1 MKSPAASP
9 YACESGPKD
18 GSNSLGYK
26 RQRGIMGTRLA
37 GKVAIITGGSR
48 GQGAATAKL
57 FSSEGA
63 QIMLADVNAPDPS
76 LIDFL
81 DGSAHFMRLDVSDA
95 AGWHDV
101 VAATQKA
108 FGRVNVLINNAGVY
122 RPGGLTETDDALWDF
137 HYRINQLG
145 VFLGMRSVIDA
156 MRASGSGAIV
166 NVSSNAG
173 ISHVPGIFAYATT
186 KWAVRG
192 MSKLA
197 ASELA
202 GQGIRVNV
210 IFPGI
215 IDTPMLGDNTP
226 ERLEM
231 YRKMIPMMRMGAPE
245 EVARLSLF
253 LASDEA
259 SYITGAEVSVDGG
272 IG

>member
-1 MKSPAASP
+1 
-9 YACESGPKD
+9 
-18 GSNSLGYK
+18 
-26 RQRGIMGTRLA
+26 MGTRLA

-63 QIMLADVNAPDPS
+63 QIMLADVNVPDAS
-76 LIDFL
+76 LIDSL
-81 DGSAHFMRLDVSDA
+81 DGSVHFMRHDVSDA
-95 AGWHDV
+95 AGWRDL
-101 VAATQKA
+101 VAATQKT

-122 RPGGLTETDDALWDF
+122 RPSGLAETDDALWDF

-145 VFLGMRSVIDA
+145 VFLGMRSVINA
-156 MRASGSGAIV
+156 MRASGGGAIV

-259 SYITGAEVSVDGG
+259 SYITGAEISVDGG

>member
-1 MKSPAASP
+1 
-9 YACESGPKD
+9 
-18 GSNSLGYK
+18 
-26 RQRGIMGTRLA
+26 MGMRLA

-63 QIMLADVNAPDPS
+63 QIMLADVNAPNAS
-76 LIDFL
+76 LIDSL
-81 DGSAHFMRLDVSDA
+81 DGSVHFMRHDVSNAD
-95 AGWHDV
+95 GWRDL

-122 RPGGLTETDDALWDF
+122 RPSGLAETDDALWDF

>member
-1 MKSPAASP
+1 
-9 YACESGPKD
+9 
-18 GSNSLGYK
+18 
-26 RQRGIMGTRLA
+26 MGTRLA
-37 GKVAIITGGSR
+37 GKVAIITGASR

-57 FSSEGA
+57 FAAEGA
-63 QIMLADVNAPDPS
+63 QVMLADVSAPDPCLVAS
-76 LIDFL
+76 LEGD
-81 DGSAHFMRLDVSDA
+81 AHFMRHDVSDA
-95 AGWHDV
+95 TGWRDLV
-101 VAATQKA
+101 TATQKE
-108 FGRVNVLINNAGVY
+108 FGRVNILINNAGVY
-122 RPGGLTETDDALWDF
+122 RPSGLADTDDALWEF
-137 HYRINQLG
+137 HYRVNQLG

-156 MRASGSGAIV
+156 MCASGGGAIV

-173 ISHVPGIFAYATT
+173 IAHVPGIFAYATT

-202 GQGIRVNV
+202 GHGIRVNV
-210 IFPGI
+210 VFPGI

-231 YRKMIPMMRMGAPE
+231 YRNMIPMKRMGAPE